1 MQSTHFLDFWRPRLA
16 EDGYDAIFKKK
27 GNDLYIG
34 GNVAAID
41 GCATFFK
48 RSRFQLVKKYEVG
61 WAPMFGLALTP
72 LDSPPHRHMK
82 LCSDEGRASVAS
94 TDLLGSTPV
103 TVRLP
108 HEWH

>member
-61 WAPMFGLALTP
+61 IAPGADSGSGPRVSLMYRWQPQINPCSLRVYRQAMCLTSTVPRTWA
-72 LDSPPHRHMK
+72 
-82 LCSDEGRASVAS
+82 
-94 TDLLGSTPV
+94 
-103 TVRLP
+103 
-108 HEWH
+108 

>member
-48 RSRFQLVKKYEVG
+48 RTRFQLVKKYEVRLL
-61 WAPMFGLALTP
+61 LAVV
-72 LDSPPHRHMK
+72 S
-82 LCSDEGRASVAS
+82 GRGFS
-94 TDLLGSTPV
+94 TSYCAQC
-103 TVRLP
+103 
-108 HEWH
+108 